1 MMDSEHDRRDFM
13 RIGAAAGTAWAIGQ
27 ASLAAESADAK
38 VRQAGKVRVG
48 FVGIGARGTVL
59 LKVLLDLEGVEI
71 RAVCDII
78 EQRVVKAQDMVT
90 AAGQRKPNGYSRS
103 ETDFQRLCETEELDL
118 VINHLSIPW
127 SIC

>member
-1 MMDSEHDRRDFM
+1 
-13 RIGAAAGTAWAIGQ
+13 
-27 ASLAAESADAK
+27 
-38 VRQAGKVRVG
+38 
-48 FVGIGARGTVL
+48 
-59 LKVLLDLEGVEI
+59 LDLEGVEI